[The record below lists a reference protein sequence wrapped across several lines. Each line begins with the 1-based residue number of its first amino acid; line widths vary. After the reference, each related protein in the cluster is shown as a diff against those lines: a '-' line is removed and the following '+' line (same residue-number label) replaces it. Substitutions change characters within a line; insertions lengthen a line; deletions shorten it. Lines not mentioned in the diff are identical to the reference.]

1 MRAPLRPLRRRFSS
15 WGSSNSIA
23 PDSVLGEDSEGKATG
38 LPKDPAQEHEVTS
51 LMDTMMM
58 MKKSEAGPWYLIDP
72 RHSVAM
78 KVWDVVTCTAL
89 LFTAVIT
96 PYEVGFL
103 PPPQSSMEVLFILNR
118 IIDIVF
124 LIDIGVHFILMFPAT
139 DSDQSV
145 IWVQSPKRI
154 MLHYLRTWFLIDT
167 ISSLV
172 SITDI
177 VAVYEQGTSG
187 QCSPSPSPLLSTLA
201 LTLISTR
208 RARPLS
214 PSTLALILLHACSL
228 IAAVTARRL
237 PPPPQP
243 PTQSVLSPVA
253 DYSGLG
259 EAELAREIARRNNL
273 RTLKTLR
280 TLRLLKMVRLVR
292 ASGSTPSPPHPPPT
306 PRAPTPAGPTS
317 HAGPIASPRRRAC
330 GTCGSFAAR
339 VSLSGGR
346 RASRSTTTYWR

>member
-1 MRAPLRPLRRRFSS
+1 MSTAGGANALHAAAAAQSVGGRWRMRNTGRARSRAMARLSESSKFILGHGARENSDGQLSPGSPGSLQMRAPHQPLRRRFSA

-23 PDSVLGEDSEGKATG
+23 PDSVQGEDSAVKATV

-78 KVWDVVTCTAL
+78 KLWDVVTCTAL

-103 PPPQSSMEVLFILNR
+103 PPPQSSMELLFIVNR

-124 LIDIGVHFILMFPAT
+124 LIDIVVHFMLMYPAT

-145 IWVQSPKRI
+145 IWVQSPKKI
-154 MLHYLRTWFLIDT
+154 MVHYLKTWFLIDT
-167 ISSLV
+167 VSSLV

-187 QCSPSPSPLLSTLA
+187 QCSPSPLPLLSTLA

-208 RARPLS
+208 RTRPPS

-237 PPPPQP
+237 PPATAAPN
-243 PTQSVLSPVA
+243 SVGTVPR
-253 DYSGLG
+253 G
-259 EAELAREIARRNNL
+259 
-273 RTLKTLR
+273 
-280 TLRLLKMVRLVR
+280 RL
-292 ASGSTPSPPHPPPT
+292 
-306 PRAPTPAGPTS
+306 
-317 HAGPIASPRRRAC
+317 
-330 GTCGSFAAR
+330 
-339 VSLSGGR
+339 
-346 RASRSTTTYWR
+346 